1 MSIRSFRYGKKLRNK
16 DSGGHYVGKDQV
28 LVKAESTQDAVQELL
43 REMPVL

>member
-1 MSIRSFRYGKKLRNK
+1 MLNDK
-16 DSGGHYVGKDQV
+16 DSGGRYVGKDQI